1 LPIYISATNT
11 FDRIL
16 TRTQASQTGSYN
28 VRLGIYN
35 NDSSTAKPST
45 VVLDAGTVVVNAAS
59 ASFEITISQSLASGW
74 YWLAMCVQS
83 TNTAGTIA
91 MATETPSSFNNLAL
105 STTGTMTRD
114 TGCWYETGITGA
126 FATAGT
132 LVATTLGPRF
142 SLRSA

>member
-1 LPIYISATNT
+1 
-11 FDRIL
+11 
-16 TRTQASQTGSYN
+16 

-45 VVLDAGTVVVNAAS
+45 VVLDAGTVVVNAANTN
-59 ASFEITISQSLASGW
+59 FEITISQSLASGW

-83 TNTAGTIA
+83 INTAGTIG
-91 MATETPSSFNNLAL
+91 MAIETPNAFNSLRL
-105 STTGTMTRD
+105 STTGTMTTD

-132 LVATTLGPRF
+132 LVATTFGPRF